1 MINIGSNNMECKW
14 IKTILVVAIATTIT
28 HQSVCTGKNAISQWR
43 LLLMAGVIS
52 GKKINNMGT

>member
-1 MINIGSNNMECKW
+1 MECKW